1 MPYPLRIENL
11 EKSFHG
17 QTVLGPINLHLAAGT
32 ITAIIGR
39 SGCGKTT
46 LLRCLGGLEPPSAGS
61 ITIGD
66 GQVTARDIGYVF
78 QEPRL
83 MPWLDVAQNTDF
95 GLGGLS
101 KSARDLAVSEALDL
115 VGLPH
120 AGRLLPKQLSGGM
133 AQRVALARAL
143 APHPK
148 LILLDEPF
156 SALDP
161 FTREQMQDHLLHLH
175 AHYGATMVLIT
186 HDMDEALALAHR
198 VIVLDGPPGHVIGDF
213 ATELPRPA
221 DRTSTSFFGWKR
233 RLTSLLS
240 LRHKTRTSMEA
251 VSAQDQI
258 HTNDPTP
265 NNPAPPVTIPSRAP
279 TAQKHR

>member
-1 MPYPLRIENL
+1 MPYPLRIEGL
-11 EKSFHG
+11 EKSFAG
-17 QTVLGPINLHLAAGT
+17 QPVLGPIDLDLEAGA

-39 SGCGKTT
+39 SGSGKTT
-46 LLRCLGGLEPPSAGS
+46 LLRCLGGLEQPSAGT

-66 GQVTARDIGYVF
+66 GKVTPKDIGYVF

-83 MPWLDVAQNTDF
+83 MPWLSVSKNVGF
-95 GLGGLS
+95 GLAALP
-101 KSARDLAVSEALDL
+101 KPARKTAIAEALDV
-115 VGLPH
+115 VGL
-120 AGRLLPKQLSGGM
+120 AGADALLPKQLSGGM

-186 HDMDEALALAHR
+186 HDMDEALSLAHR
-198 VIVLDGPPGHVIGDF
+198 VIVLDGPPGRIIGDF
-213 ATELPRPA
+213 EPELPHPA
-221 DRTSTSFFGWKR
+221 DRTSVPFFNWKR
-233 RLTSLLS
+233 RLTDLFS
-240 LRHKTRTSMEA
+240 
-251 VSAQDQI
+251 
-258 HTNDPTP
+258 
-265 NNPAPPVTIPSRAP
+265 
-279 TAQKHR
+279 HRQREPENAGSV

>member
-1 MPYPLRIENL
+1 MPYPLRIDGL
-11 EKSFHG
+11 EKSYGG
-17 QTVLGPINLHLAAGT
+17 QLVLGPVDLDLEAGT

-39 SGCGKTT
+39 SG
-46 LLRCLGGLEPPSAGS
+46 LGGLEHPTAGQ

-66 GQVTARDIGYVF
+66 GQVSPADIGYVF

-83 MPWLDVAQNTDF
+83 MPWLTVAKNTGF
-95 GLGGLS
+95 GLATLPGP
-101 KSARDLAVSEALDL
+101 ARDLAIAEALDL
-115 VGLPH
+115 VGLPE
-120 AGRLLPKQLSGGM
+120 AAKLLPKQLSGGM

-161 FTREQMQDHLLHLH
+161 FSREQMQDHLLHLH

-198 VIVLDGPPGHVIGDF
+198 VIVLDGPPGRIIGDVQPN
-213 ATELPRPA
+213 LPRPA
-221 DRTSTSFFGWKR
+221 DRTSAAFFEWKR
-233 RLTSLLS
+233 RLTALF
-240 LRHKTRTSMEA
+240 TRRP
-251 VSAQDQI
+251 SA
-258 HTNDPTP
+258 
-265 NNPAPPVTIPSRAP
+265 PSRDAAFP
-279 TAQKHR
+279 LQQPAQETSS

>member
-1 MPYPLRIENL
+1 MAGHGAKLMPYALNIEGL
-11 EKSFHG
+11 EKAYDG
-17 QTVLGPINLHLAAGT
+17 RPVLGPVDLHLAAGT

-46 LLRCLGGLEPPSAGS
+46 LLRCLGGLETPSIGK

-66 GQVTARDIGYVF
+66 GNVSSRDIGYVF

-83 MPWLDVAQNTDF
+83 MPWLSVARNTGF
-95 GLGGLS
+95 GLAS
-101 KSARDLAVSEALDL
+101 MPRAVRETAVAEALAL
-115 VGLPH
+115 VGLPE
-120 AGRLLPKQLSGGM
+120 AGGLLPKQLSGGM

-143 APHPK
+143 APRPA

-175 AHYGATMVLIT
+175 GFYGATMVMIT

-198 VIVLDGPPGHVIGDF
+198 IIVLAGPPGVVVGDF
-213 ATELPRPA
+213 TPGLTRPA
-221 DRTSTSFFGWKR
+221 ERTSLAFFNWKR
-233 RLTSLLS
+233 RLTEVLS
-240 LRHKTRTSMEA
+240 NVVPVRTFA
-251 VSAQDQI
+251 
-258 HTNDPTP
+258 
-265 NNPAPPVTIPSRAP
+265 
-279 TAQKHR
+279 

>member
-1 MPYPLRIENL
+1 MPYPLHIEGL
-11 EKSFHG
+11 EKAFAS
-17 QTVLGPINLHLAAGT
+17 QLVLGPINLGLEAGA

-39 SGCGKTT
+39 SGSGKTT
-46 LLRCLGGLEPPSAGS
+46 LLRCLGGLEESSAGT

-66 GQVTARDIGYVF
+66 GKVTARDIGYVF

-83 MPWLDVAQNTDF
+83 MPWLSVAKNAGF
-95 GLGGLS
+95 GLADLP
-101 KSARDLAVSEALDL
+101 KPARAQAIAEALEV
-115 VGLPH
+115 VGLPD
-120 AGRLLPKQLSGGM
+120 AGALLPKQLSGGM

-198 VIVLDGPPGHVIGDF
+198 VIVLDGPPGRIIGDF
-213 ATELPRPA
+213 SPDLPHPA
-221 DRTSTSFFGWKR
+221 DRTSVPFFNWKR
-233 RLTSLLS
+233 RLTDLFSH
-240 LRHKTRTSMEA
+240 RHRE
-251 VSAQDQI
+251 
-258 HTNDPTP
+258 PE
-265 NNPAPPVTIPSRAP
+265 RAN
-279 TAQKHR
+279 AI

>member
-1 MPYPLRIENL
+1 MPYPLRIEGL
-11 EKSFHG
+11 EKSYNGHA
-17 QTVLGPINLHLAAGT
+17 VLGPIDLDLDAGT

-39 SGCGKTT
+39 SGSGKTT
-46 LLRCLGGLEPPSAGS
+46 LLRCLGGLEQPSAGG

-83 MPWLDVAQNTDF
+83 MPWLSVAKNTGF
-95 GLGGLS
+95 GLAGLS
-101 KSARDLAVSEALDL
+101 KPERDLAISEALDL
-115 VGLPH
+115 VGLPN
-120 AGRLLPKQLSGGM
+120 AGALLPKQLSGGM

-143 APHPK
+143 APRPK

-198 VIVLDGPPGHVIGDF
+198 VIVLDGPPGQVIGDF
-213 ATELPRPA
+213 SPDLPRPA
-221 DRTSTSFFGWKR
+221 NRTSTEFFNWKR
-233 RLTSLLS
+233 RLTALFS
-240 LRHKTRTSMEA
+240 LRRQVPQSAEA
-251 VSAQDQI
+251 LSF
-258 HTNDPTP
+258 
-265 NNPAPPVTIPSRAP
+265 
-279 TAQKHR
+279 

>member
-1 MPYPLRIENL
+1 MPYPLRISGL
-11 EKSFHG
+11 EKSFG
-17 QTVLGPINLHLAAGT
+17 SQTVLGPIDLDLEAGA

-46 LLRCLGGLEPPSAGS
+46 LLRCLGGLEQPSAGA

-83 MPWLDVAQNTDF
+83 MPWLTVAKNVAF
-95 GLGGLS
+95 GLADS
-101 KSARDLAVSEALDL
+101 PKPARDLAIDEALAV
-115 VGLPH
+115 VGLPD
-120 AGRLLPKQLSGGM
+120 AGALLPKQLSGGM

-161 FTREQMQDHLLHLH
+161 FTREQMQDHLRHLH
-175 AHYGATMVLIT
+175 EHYGATMVLIT
-186 HDMDEALALAHR
+186 HDMDEALALADR
-198 VIVLDGPPGHVIGDF
+198 VIVLDGPPGQIIGDF
-213 ATELPRPA
+213 APKLPHPA
-221 DRTSTSFFGWKR
+221 DRTSAAFFDWKR
-233 RLTSLLS
+233 RLTGLFSNRHEGKRKEALLF
-240 LRHKTRTSMEA
+240 
-251 VSAQDQI
+251 
-258 HTNDPTP
+258 
-265 NNPAPPVTIPSRAP
+265 
-279 TAQKHR
+279 